1 MTSEEIYRY
10 KTRPTS
16 NALKALQLQAEE
28 HWSEFAPV
36 EGSPRAR
43 SARRKAFASDNK
55 EYKAKRAIRGLEP
68 VFEADEEEF

>member
-28 HWSEFAPV
+28 HWSEFALV
-36 EGSPRAR
+36 EGSPPVRSTRRRAQNP
-43 SARRKAFASDNK
+43 DNK
-55 EYKAKRAIRGLEP
+55 EYKSKRTIRDLEP
-68 VFEADEEEF
+68 MFEADEDEF